1 MAFIVDSETGNMTLY
16 QGDSGELFIQGLNTD
31 KNYTVYFAFYN
42 KKRRRLGTEVSIE
55 ANYSDHVN
63 LSIPASLTDLL
74 TVPLGLDSEEYYYGI
89 KVCDSVTGYEDT
101 SSIGNKGFGD
111 LNVVTVYPKEVEGL

>member
-1 MAFIVDSETGNMTLY
+1 MAFIVDTETGEMILY
-16 QGDSGELFIQGLNTD
+16 QGDSGELFIRGLNTD

-42 KKRRRLGTEVSIE
+42 KKRRRLGTEISIE
-55 ANYSDHVN
+55 TNQSDHVN

-89 KVCDSVTGYEDT
+89 KVCDSVTNYEDT
-101 SSIGNKGFGD
+101 SSVGNKGFGD
-111 LNVVTVYPKEVEGL
+111 LNIVTVYPKEVEGL

>member
-1 MAFIVDSETGNMTLY
+1 MAFIVDSETGDMTLY
-16 QGDSGELFIQGLNTD
+16 QGDSGELLVRGLNTD

-55 ANYSDHVN
+55 ANYSDYVN

-111 LNVVTVYPKEVEGL
+111 LNIVTVYPKEVEGL

>member
-1 MAFIVDSETGNMTLY
+1 MAFIVDSETGDMTLY
-16 QGDSGELFIQGLNTD
+16 QGDSGELLVRGLNTD

>member
-1 MAFIVDSETGNMTLY
+1 MAFIVDSETGDMTLY
-16 QGDSGELFIQGLNTD
+16 QGDSGELLVRGLNTD

-55 ANYSDHVN
+55 ANYSDHVK